1 MPKLISTLSGWCHR
15 HRLAGDANLLCTRS
29 RFRAQPSL
37 ACACQLVGLAAAG
50 SAAIA
55 LALLSGCG
63 TRAVAL
69 LLAWPLAANLLAA
82 RGEVVLFIL
91 GSIGGVGALA
101 LLGPGAYSID
111 AHRFGRRV
119 IRLEPRPLDRG
130 GPG

>member
-1 MPKLISTLSGWCHR
+1 MPKLISRYPDGATGIALLVMRISYALIAFPALS
-15 HRLAGDANLLCTRS
+15 RLWPAPAS
-29 RFRAQPSL
+29 WW
-37 ACACQLVGLAAAG
+37 LAAAG

-69 LLAWPLAANLLAA
+69 LLALALAANLLAA

-119 IRLEPRPLDRG
+119 IRLEPRSPDRG